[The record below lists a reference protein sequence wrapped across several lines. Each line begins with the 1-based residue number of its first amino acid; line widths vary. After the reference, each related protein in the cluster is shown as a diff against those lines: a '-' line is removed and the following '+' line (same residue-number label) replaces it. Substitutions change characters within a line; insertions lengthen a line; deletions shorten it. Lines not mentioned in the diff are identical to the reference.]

1 MNGRKCG
8 VEFKDG
14 FENMEI
20 LKYID
25 FIKTTVTVTGGAKWQ
40 LSDKTA
46 PFVIEDDQN
55 CVSNDSGICED
66 LCYFLKCGELL
77 EFFSAK
83 EEEWELLRSKLSQIV
98 DKRQRKEL
106 TDLCNV
112 CFTELDLSDYKRST
126 KCYVCEKFICR
137 GRKCSRWVPKE
148 ASWECELCS
157 TTKESC
163 AKTNEWLEKQVL
175 TNIKNNCPSRI
186 ARSEV
191 YIPISAQYDINDNE
205 SSPGFLSFETRSFAH
220 SSTIPVEEKM
230 RVRDYIENLLSTMI
244 DGMPLD
250 DVLVS
255 KMSDDPN
262 YLKLFHTFHSQLTT
276 QIYELET
283 YLYAFYRDLP
293 LPDSDGELTGLSH
306 VKIKQLIDAITREL
320 KLTFKNGAVR
330 SITPTGEQ
338 TTQTEIE
345 ANNNSPYFHSKKY
358 QELLATAVLNKI
370 TDPQLAAENLTET
383 EKLVRSSFRNSFRK
397 PNGQVSN
404 ESSSLTDN
412 LLSARS
418 FTPDEVHSDLFT
430 EPVYENLTGRESVIG
445 YLKDHTIAL
454 PELESDEYPASGEE
468 DEIEEEFDSLNSDN
482 WLLRKKKFG
491 HDVPSVGML
500 VPAPKEDIRALIG
513 DKTADEIS
521 DLSDN
526 ESSEDDFNNDELVFS
541 NHRIQS
547 DSLISGK
554 HTAGLIDHLIDGSSL
569 ISVTSLNEGDP
580 ELVDIKNNN
589 VSNKAALNGFHDIEK
604 PVINLENGKMP
615 ETPQALNT
623 DIILPPPSGFA
634 DDGEPTSPD
643 SVSMKSLETES
654 VEEDIETERLRHLV
668 PGSIAEREYKKWTNA
683 VDMPNNPYAPDAL
696 KKRLSGSSENFMD
709 LPNISQEEKESVDH
723 TDAPK
728 LDTNDNDKE
737 YERYSR
743 DYYINL
749 SKCASGRRSTS
760 PSNKDNDVTGEED
773 AVNNNEL
780 FAARPIEIKEY
791 SEEELEE
798 IKSPLSPVSLS
809 YTHDSLTPSEDSDT
823 MRVYDLKKQE
833 TSFIP
838 QRPVSLHISSEKTVN
853 PISPSRSYESL
864 SPTKANINFKSLQP
878 KRKLIEPSDVL
889 YASDQEEVNLITPSS
904 PESPRLIIEED
915 LVNAMPSVKALA
927 QVFLTKPQEKA
938 EKPKEQINMFEE
950 CNEDVQVVEGTIKPE
965 EPPKL
970 VMKIPE
976 PQGEDKNVLTPGKL
990 KDNIAFFENLKN
1002 Q

>member
-1 MNGRKCG
+1 M
-8 VEFKDG
+8 VLE
-14 FENMEI
+14 
-20 LKYID
+20 
-25 FIKTTVTVTGGAKWQ
+25 
-40 LSDKTA
+40 DKR
-46 PFVIEDDQN
+46 Q
-55 CVSNDSGICED
+55 
-66 LCYFLKCGELL
+66 
-77 EFFSAK
+77 
-83 EEEWELLRSKLSQIV
+83 SQIV

-634 DDGEPTSPD
+634 DDGEPTSP
-643 SVSMKSLETES
+643 
-654 VEEDIETERLRHLV
+654 
-668 PGSIAEREYKKWTNA
+668 GSIAEREYKKWTNA

>member
-1 MNGRKCG
+1 MFASY
-8 VEFKDG
+8 FKIH
-14 FENMEI
+14 MS
-20 LKYID
+20 KYLE
-25 FIKTTVTVTGGAKWQ
+25 
-40 LSDKTA
+40 LSTD
-46 PFVIEDDQN
+46 N
-55 CVSNDSGICED
+55 
-66 LCYFLKCGELL
+66 
-77 EFFSAK
+77 K
-83 EEEWELLRSKLSQIV
+83 ECQIV

-262 YLKLFHTFHSQLTT
+262 Y
-276 QIYELET
+276 
-283 YLYAFYRDLP
+283 LP

-634 DDGEPTSPD
+634 DDGEPTSP
-643 SVSMKSLETES
+643 
-654 VEEDIETERLRHLV
+654 
-668 PGSIAEREYKKWTNA
+668 GSIAEREYKKWTNA

>member
-634 DDGEPTSPD
+634 DDGEPTSP
-643 SVSMKSLETES
+643 
-654 VEEDIETERLRHLV
+654 
-668 PGSIAEREYKKWTNA
+668 GSIAEREYKKWTNA